1 MNTKEKAKSKTENKT
16 KSKSTT
22 QNRAGTRVLTV
33 AGLAG
38 LFFTLALFATA
49 GVASALPCT
58 CGDICVNETG
68 WWRDGGVFNGSGT
81 PIQAAEDNAAEGET
95 VCVKDGSYN
104 ENVVV
109 NKQRL
114 TIRSE
119 NGTANCIVNAAVETS
134 HVFNVTAN
142 FVNLTGLSITGATGD
157 AAGISHEGA
166 GSHCN
171 FSYNNITANFNGIF
185 LANTNNNTILGNTLT
200 GNNCGICLESSNNNT
215 ITGNTAN
222 SNGESGIHLQNSNDN
237 EISGNDA
244 IENRGWDSGGIFLED
259 SHNNRITGNNASS
272 NGPGIHLDPS
282 TYNKIADN
290 IVTGNYYHGIWLQDS
305 SDYNQ
310 VTGNTVLR
318 NAIECGYGIYVQS
331 SSHNEIV
338 ENTASETGMYPG
350 SGGSGICVEAELP
363 SSHNNISNNN
373 ATDNFGDGITLINE
387 DNCTVANNNASS
399 NWGSGISLFGS
410 FENSVTDNICN
421 DNGDVVVRVGGLWA
435 GSWAGSWAG
444 VTPAMMPIASGVNLL
459 GSDNNE
465 ISGNEANGNLG
476 PGVQVSDSSNNKITE
491 NTATENWDGGIQVM
505 GCGESFNTI
514 SDNTATD
521 NFGDGIAL
529 IFEDNCT
536 VANNNASNNTN
547 CGIYLE
553 SSVDNNLTNN
563 TAEANKVGILLN
575 DACDY
580 NTLSEN
586 RACNNTDKGFALICM
601 FPDREEVGN
610 SNNTLTDNTAANNT
624 NYSFYSGNRSQN
636 NTVKN
641 LALRSYSTTVSFNYE
656 NGVGVKGVETG
667 TAPPD
672 PAGKANISK
681 FVNATNVTGDS
692 WIFLNV
698 SYEEGDLGG
707 VDEATLRIYK
717 YNETTA
723 DWELADGSGVNG
735 VNTAENYVYANIT
748 EFCVFAPLGTV
759 PEVPP
764 APTVTQPDGG
774 EEIPGDSVY
783 DIKWSVAK
791 GTYNL
796 AANPINISY
805 STNNGNPGT
814 WTEIATNEPNDGKY
828 SWTVP
833 NPAAT
838 SNKSLVKVEARDV
851 EGNTGEDTSDA
862 VFTITKTTS
871 TENETIP
878 AGETET
884 VEGPPESGT
893 TVEITTTGE
902 VTATVAYYE
911 ENPHPEAEKPAE
923 MLEKF
928 VDVAV
933 SDKENVSWP
942 IYVEMHYTD
951 AEVAGKDEST
961 LGFYYYN
968 NTDGAWH
975 RCSNT
980 GVNTAENYVW
990 ANLQESEYTGTLLG
1004 FGETTKPPPTETSVD
1019 TNTGT
1024 GTAKFKTSAGGFE
1037 DLVAVAEPTEK
1048 AGKPNLVFKHGFFK
1062 FNITGLAVGE
1072 TVKVTIELPGDLPAG
1087 SEYWKYGPTLSNPT
1101 DHWYKF
1107 MYDGTTGAEI
1117 NGNLVTLHFVE
1128 GERGDKTVGD
1138 GKIVDPGGP
1147 GSPPPTP
1154 TPTPPPVPVPEFSA
1168 VGLLSLVGVLSAVL
1182 AVARIRKRE

>member
-1 MNTKEKAKSKTENKT
+1 
-16 KSKSTT
+16 
-22 QNRAGTRVLTV
+22 
-33 AGLAG
+33 
-38 LFFTLALFATA
+38 
-49 GVASALPCT
+49 
-58 CGDICVNETG
+58 
-68 WWRDGGVFNGSGT
+68 
-81 PIQAAEDNAAEGET
+81 
-95 VCVKDGSYN
+95 
-104 ENVVV
+104 
-109 NKQRL
+109 
-114 TIRSE
+114 
-119 NGTANCIVNAAVETS
+119 
-134 HVFNVTAN
+134 
-142 FVNLTGLSITGATGD
+142 
-157 AAGISHEGA
+157 
-166 GSHCN
+166 
-171 FSYNNITANFNGIF
+171 
-185 LANTNNNTILGNTLT
+185 
-200 GNNCGICLESSNNNT
+200 
-215 ITGNTAN
+215 
-222 SNGESGIHLQNSNDN
+222 
-237 EISGNDA
+237 
-244 IENRGWDSGGIFLED
+244 
-259 SHNNRITGNNASS
+259 
-272 NGPGIHLDPS
+272 
-282 TYNKIADN
+282 
-290 IVTGNYYHGIWLQDS
+290 
-305 SDYNQ
+305 
-310 VTGNTVLR
+310 VLR

-350 SGGSGICVEAELP
+350 SGGSGICVEVEEVLL

-373 ATDNFGDGITLINE
+373 ATNNFGDGITLINE

-399 NWGSGISLFGS
+399 NWWSGISLFGS

-421 DNGDVVVRVGGLWA
+421 DNGDVVEMVGGLWA

-444 VTPAMMPIASGVNLL
+444 VTPAIMPQPASGVNLL

-465 ISGNEANGNLG
+465 VSGNEAKGNSEQ
-476 PGVQVSDSSNNKITE
+476 GVHVSGSSNNKITE

-563 TAEANKVGILLN
+563 TANKNNAHGINLFSSSNNTLSYNNISQNTGLWAALLVWNECYYNDLNNNTVCSNADNGIYLGWDCTHNTIKDNCVRENAGEGVGIFLDHNASHNAVTNNTAEANKVGILLN

-586 RACNNTDKGFALICM
+586 RACNNTDTGFALICM

-641 LALRSYSTTVSFNYE
+641 LTLRSYSTTVSFNYE

-791 GTYNL
+791 GTHNL

-884 VEGPPESGT
+884 VEGPSESGT

-1004 FGETTKPPPTETSVD
+1004 FGGTTKPLPPTEASVD

-1062 FNITGLAVGE
+1062 FNITGLAAGQTVVVTVTLPEPAPVG
-1072 TVKVTIELPGDLPAG
+1072 TQ
-1087 SEYWKYGPTLSNPT
+1087 YWKYHASEGGWVQIPTGTSGDDGDNKITITLT
-1101 DHWYKF
+1101 DGGLGDD
-1107 MYDGTTGAEI
+1107 DGKA
-1117 NGNLVTLHFVE
+1117 
-1128 GERGDKTVGD
+1128 D

-1147 GSPPPTP
+1147 GAPPAA
-1154 TPTPPPVPVPEFSA
+1154 PPPVPVPEFSA